1 MSSRQQSS
9 SARHGKTGN
18 HQAAIATPGATKGAR
33 RGKTLA
39 TLLLDANPVNAERFI
54 EDAYVRDNCLLD
66 IFSDVIEPA
75 ARYLG
80 DEWAEDHCAEAEM
93 TLALV
98 RLLAKAHELTLHDG
112 QQPAANGRVVLGTPP
127 SESHL
132 LGCGLLS
139 DLLRLRGFRVDI
151 EDGCIRRPAY
161 LEDQDIFVV
170 CVSPA
175 LCRGVRNGW
184 TGLVE
189 PNPDLPLGKTG
200 VYGRLADN
208 DVATWTTAGADFA
221 CSSLRDTYEQCCGC
235 AEPLTH

>member
-9 SARHGKTGN
+9 PAEYGEAGN
-18 HQAAIATPGATKGAR
+18 HQGASARPDATGER
-33 RGKTLA
+33 RGRTLA
-39 TLLLDANPVNAERFI
+39 ALLLDDNPLNAERFI

-66 IFSDVIEPA
+66 IFSDLIEPA

-112 QQPAANGRVVLGTPP
+112 QQPAANGRIVLGTPP

-161 LEDQDIFVV
+161 LADQDIFVV

-184 TGLVE
+184 AGLVE
-189 PNPDLPLGKTG
+189 PGTNLRQGKTG

-208 DVATWTTAGADFA
+208 DIASWTTAGADFA
-221 CSSLRDTYEQCCGC
+221 YSSLRDAYEQCCGC
-235 AEPLTH
+235 AEPMTH